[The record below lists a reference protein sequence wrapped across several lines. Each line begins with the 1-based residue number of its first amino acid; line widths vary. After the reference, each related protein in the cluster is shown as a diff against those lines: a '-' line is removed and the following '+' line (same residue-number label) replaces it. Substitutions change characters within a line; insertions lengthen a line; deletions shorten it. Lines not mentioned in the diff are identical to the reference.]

1 MKSKGTLSRLLG
13 YIKPNLPFL
22 LLALLFSVIQITAT
36 LLAPVVIGRA
46 IDYIIAE
53 NNVNFTMVLRYI
65 WILLGLIGVAVL
77 FQWLSTLCTNR
88 VAYDIVRDLR
98 VAAFGKLNAV
108 PLKYVDSHSHGDI
121 ISRVSTDIDLI
132 SDGLIQ
138 GFTQLF
144 AGVVT
149 IVGTICFMFALN
161 WMVSLV
167 VVLVTPLSLFVAYFI
182 AKGCHN
188 KFREQAIKRGEMT
201 GLTEEMLTGQRT
213 VKAYGYE
220 PTAEARFDAINADL
234 KSVGTKA
241 MFYSSMT
248 NPSTRVVN
256 GIVYAAVTIMGAL
269 LCIRGGLTV
278 GGLSCF
284 LSYANQYTKPFN
296 EVTGVIAELQAT
308 FASAKRVFELL
319 DEPDEKETGDKT
331 PADVRGDLT
340 IENVAFSYS
349 DTPLITDFNLNVRAG
364 QRVAI
369 VGPTG
374 CGKTTLINLLMRFYD
389 VQAGRITV
397 DGVDVT
403 EYTRAGERAMFGMV
417 LQESWLFEG
426 TFRDNI
432 SYAKPDADLDEVIEA
447 AKKAHIHGFIS
458 RQADGYDTVL
468 DPDSLSQGQKQ
479 LLCIA
484 RLLLAKPPMLILDE
498 ATSSIDTRTEI
509 RIQKAFAE
517 LMQGRTSFIVAHRLS
532 TIREADII
540 LVMRDGNVVE
550 QGSHAELMQKP
561 DGFYRNLYT
570 LGLSDGT

>member
-138 GFTQLF
+138 GFTHLF
-144 AGVVT
+144 AGIVT

-234 KSVGTKA
+234 KTIGTKA

-349 DTPLITDFNLNVRAG
+349 DAPLITDFNLNVRAG

>member
-1 MKSKGTLSRLLG
+1 MKTKGTLSRLLG

-22 LLALLFSVIQITAT
+22 LLALLFSVVQITAT

-53 NNVNFTMVLRYI
+53 NDVNFTMVLHYI
-65 WILLGLIGVAVL
+65 WILLGLIGIAVL

-144 AGVVT
+144 AGIVT

-188 KFREQAIKRGEMT
+188 KFREQAVKRGEMT

-234 KSVGTKA
+234 KKVGTKA

-319 DEPDEKETGDKT
+319 DEPDEKETGEKT
-331 PADVRGDLT
+331 PAAVRGDIT
-340 IENVAFSYS
+340 VENVAFSYS
-349 DTPLITDFNLNVRAG
+349 DAPLITDFNLNVRAG

-550 QGSHAELMQKP
+550 QGSHDELMQKP